1 MKKLL
6 FFLLPLA
13 ALALSCKEVP
23 PEPVQPVEQPEKP
36 VPVEEVKLQ
45 IVVADEA
52 FRSLKAGES
61 LQVGYEVKTPQ
72 GVTYTLMSFQPEGW
86 DVVLSTPSGNKG
98 TLTVS
103 LPADAGTGR
112 IMLVANGSDGSCF
125 VKVLGVGVGSTG
137 TVHAYEAV
145 DASGGSLELPSGS
158 GTIRITASGGD
169 WINVNGLRL
178 VLSENTTYE
187 SREALVR
194 FTVDKQDCELT
205 VVQAQKDAIVLTA
218 DALEALPEGEILQF
232 VVRANVEVEAR
243 CDADWLSLAA
253 ATKGMEDKP
262 FNITVSP
269 NETEET
275 RSAVVSFTSGDLLQ
289 EVTLTQAPLPPLV
302 SGDFLLLTD
311 ASILEPGDQL
321 LVVNPKGTMA
331 MGAQNGTY
339 RTPVSITPEY
349 DIIRNPGR
357 GVAVITLGGTPGAW
371 EFGVTDGYLSAQ
383 SEAKSQLLTVET
395 LSDYARWTIEVA
407 DDGTAVVKSL
417 EGSRNRLCYNMRDMR
432 FCCYLASSSN
442 IVDVVLY
449 HKPAVGKSITDNED
463 PGIYLG
469 GRNKRIY
476 ERGTDQQVRS
486 WTGGRLS
493 YVLVNPDSREQ
504 LAVEG
509 YGEGFSQGESVKI
522 RVLWKSGWDV
532 LLDKEYV
539 FVLQKEENGK
549 VWLGNEA
556 GQGVIIKK

>member
-13 ALALSCKEVP
+13 ALTLSCKEVP

-36 VPVEEVKLQ
+36 VLVEEVKLQ

-103 LPADAGTGR
+103 LPAGAGTGR

-137 TVHAYEAV
+137 TVQAYEAV

-158 GTIRITASGGD
+158 GAVRITASGGD

-275 RSAVVSFTSGDLLQ
+275 RSAVISFTSGDLLQ

-432 FCCYLASSSN
+432 FCCYLSSSSN
-442 IVDVVLY
+442 IVDGVLY

-486 WTGGRLS
+486 WTGDRLS

>member
-6 FFLLPLA
+6 FFLLPLV
-13 ALALSCKEVP
+13 ALTLSCKEDP
-23 PEPVQPVEQPEKP
+23 PEPVQPVVQPEKP

-52 FRSLKAGES
+52 FQSLKAGES

-72 GVTYTLMSFQPEGW
+72 GVTYTLTSFQPEGW

-103 LPADAGTGR
+103 LPAGAGTGR

-137 TVHAYEAV
+137 TVQAYEAV

-158 GTIRITASGGD
+158 GAVRITASGGD
-169 WINVNGLRL
+169 WINVNDLRL

-275 RSAVVSFTSGDLLQ
+275 RSAVISFTSGDLLQ

-331 MGAQNGTY
+331 MSAQNGTY

-432 FCCYLASSSN
+432 FCCYLSSSSN
-442 IVDVVLY
+442 IVDVLLY
-449 HKPAVGKSITDNED
+449 HKPAVAKSITDNED

-476 ERGTDQQVRS
+476 QRGTDQQVRS
-486 WTGGRLS
+486 WTGDRLS
-493 YVLVNPDSREQ
+493 YVLMNPDSREQ

-509 YGEGFSQGESVKI
+509 YGDGFSQGESVKI

>member
-13 ALALSCKEVP
+13 ALTLSCKEVP

-103 LPADAGTGR
+103 LPAGAGTGR

-137 TVHAYEAV
+137 TVQAYEAV

-158 GTIRITASGGD
+158 GAVRITASGGD

-275 RSAVVSFTSGDLLQ
+275 RSAVISFTSGDLLQ

-407 DDGTAVVKSL
+407 DDGTAVIKSL

-432 FCCYLASSSN
+432 FCCYLSSSSN

-449 HKPAVGKSITDNED
+449 HKPAVSKSITDNED

-486 WTGGRLS
+486 WTGDRLS

-504 LAVEG
+504 LVVEG

>member
-6 FFLLPLA
+6 FFLLPLV
-13 ALALSCKEVP
+13 ALALSCKEEP
-23 PEPVQPVEQPEKP
+23 PEPVQPVVQPEKP

-52 FRSLKAGES
+52 FQSLKAGES

-72 GVTYTLMSFQPEGW
+72 GVTYTLTSFQPEGW

-103 LPADAGTGR
+103 LPAGAGTGR

-137 TVHAYEAV
+137 TVQAYEAV

-158 GTIRITASGGD
+158 GAVRITASGGD
-169 WINVNGLRL
+169 WINVNDLRL

-275 RSAVVSFTSGDLLQ
+275 RSAVISFTSGDLLQ

-432 FCCYLASSSN
+432 FCCYLSSSSN

-476 ERGTDQQVRS
+476 QRGTDQQVRS
-486 WTGGRLS
+486 WTGDRLS

-509 YGEGFSQGESVKI
+509 YGDGFSQGESVKI

>member
-6 FFLLPLA
+6 FFLLPLV
-13 ALALSCKEVP
+13 ALTLSCKEEP
-23 PEPVQPVEQPEKP
+23 PEPVQPVVQPEKP

-52 FRSLKAGES
+52 FQSLKAGES

-72 GVTYTLMSFQPEGW
+72 GVTYTLTSFQPEGW

-103 LPADAGTGR
+103 LPAGAGTGR

-137 TVHAYEAV
+137 TVQAYEAV

-158 GTIRITASGGD
+158 GAVRITASGGD
-169 WINVNGLRL
+169 WINVNDLRL

-275 RSAVVSFTSGDLLQ
+275 RSAVISFTSGDLLQ

-331 MGAQNGTY
+331 MSAQNGTY

-432 FCCYLASSSN
+432 FCCYLSSSSN
-442 IVDVVLY
+442 IVDVLLY
-449 HKPAVGKSITDNED
+449 HKPAVAKSITDNED

-476 ERGTDQQVRS
+476 QRGTDQQVRS
-486 WTGGRLS
+486 WTGDRLS

>member
-13 ALALSCKEVP
+13 ALTLSCKEVP

-103 LPADAGTGR
+103 LPAGAGTGR

-137 TVHAYEAV
+137 TVQAYEAV

-158 GTIRITASGGD
+158 GAVRITASGGD

-275 RSAVVSFTSGDLLQ
+275 RSAVISFTSGDLLQ

-407 DDGTAVVKSL
+407 DDGTAVIKSL

-432 FCCYLASSSN
+432 FCCYLSSSSN
-442 IVDVVLY
+442 IVDVALY

-476 ERGTDQQVRS
+476 QRGTDQQVRS
-486 WTGGRLS
+486 WTGDRLS

>member
-13 ALALSCKEVP
+13 ALTLSCKEVP

-103 LPADAGTGR
+103 LPAGAGTGR

-137 TVHAYEAV
+137 TVQAYEAV

-158 GTIRITASGGD
+158 GAVRITASGGD

-275 RSAVVSFTSGDLLQ
+275 RSAVISFTSGDLLQ

-407 DDGTAVVKSL
+407 DDGTAVIKSL

-432 FCCYLASSSN
+432 FCCYLSSSSN

-449 HKPAVGKSITDNED
+449 HKPAVGKFITDNED

-486 WTGGRLS
+486 WTGDRLS